1 MKELT
6 LFDTQIKVTDDGL
19 ISLTDMYKAAE
30 LNGKTKRHHRPVD
43 FLRIDSTKIF
53 IDELSKGGLRPPLK
67 IIKGKQGGTY
77 VSKFIAYKY
86 AAYLDPAFEVG
97 VYQVVDKFFSGE
109 IRYQPQQE
117 LHDFAIRES
126 LSIRVSSE
134 AGRLLNKRKYEKAL
148 LEQEKTMLE
157 QKYQIKIEFAS

>member
-6 LFDTQIKVTDDGL
+6 LFNTKIKVTDDGL
-19 ISLTDMYKAAE
+19 ISLTDMYKAAFSS
-30 LNGKTKRHHRPVD
+30 GKARRNHRPYD
-43 FLRIDSTKIF
+43 FLRIDSTKLF
-53 IDELSKGGLRPPLK
+53 IDELSKGGLRPYLK
-67 IIKGKQGGTY
+67 IIRGKQGGTY
-77 VSKFIAYKY
+77 VDKFIAYKY

-117 LHDFAIRES
+117 LHDFAMRES